1 MRVISTRI
9 IILIVFCEIH
19 ASIEYEEYQSGN
31 TQVYDCRFW
40 REPKQDIATII
51 MNNKIDKQGSVFYF
65 WDAATLECKSCRVCP
80 EKTLSECTYVKDTQ
94 CMTQMDWMLKMG
106 LKQNKNY
113 FLDQFENKLR
123 SERKEDEGVIV
134 YKAHTSVTKQPDVF
148 GKPVYTDESVEEKD
162 SPTRTIQRKY
172 GSSKNFGKKI
182 DVDTD
187 QSFGKPTFY
196 AKDSGKNS
204 NQRSNERPILT
215 ILREVLKNNQS
226 RNISVKDV
234 VSVSKEQGNERIK
247 GTMDTNLVEER
258 HPDRS
263 GQPANQ
269 YQGYQFEYPGHE
281 HMLETTKR
289 PPTTMSTTSTTIR
302 TTTEVSTTAEL
313 STSYHSINIYDPDYT
328 YHDER
333 KDIWPYRTDDKYS
346 LFYYHPPKYDDQ
358 SNKDEEYYPHP
369 HEDDQVYDYQYE
381 SRAAKD
387 NENLNAPY
395 IGHAHEPNKPLGT
408 FSPMV
413 PTVEDTTTLKLDTV
427 VLEKIFVGVACLV
440 VLLLAVLV
448 LVLTK
453 NRYRQAS
460 FKLLDNADG
469 VSSYHSVSPPNI
481 TPRTSSPLS
490 PGDVSGDFISH
501 CSTTRDLVSLSR
513 SPTGKDDNQ
522 KIRYDRTKLSIPLQ
536 PSSTSPVFTS
546 DSSRSTS
553 DHVQPLKSPL
563 TLLPLHSYKAPAE
576 RCKPNGGTVIPPAVA
591 RSLRNINPASSYSS
605 KIDRDLENKLF
616 N

>member
-1 MRVISTRI
+1 MRVITSQI
-9 IILIVFCEIH
+9 IIFIVFSEIY
-19 ASIEYEEYQSGN
+19 SSFEYEEYRAED

-51 MNNKIDKQGSVFYF
+51 MNMRIDKQGSVFYF
-65 WDAATLECKSCRVCP
+65 WDADTLECQSCRLCP

-94 CMTQMDWMLKMG
+94 CITQVDWMLKMG
-106 LKQNKNY
+106 LKQNNNF
-113 FLDQFENKLR
+113 FLDQFENKLK

-134 YKAHTSVTKQPDVF
+134 YKALAPVTKQPDVF
-148 GKPVYTDESVEEKD
+148 GKPVYTDESVVEKD

-172 GSSKNFGKKI
+172 GSNRNFGKKI
-182 DVDTD
+182 DAGTD

-247 GTMDTNLVEER
+247 DAADTNRVNER
-258 HPDRS
+258 HSDRS
-263 GQPANQ
+263 DHAPNQ
-269 YQGYQFEYPGHE
+269 YAGYQFQFPGHE
-281 HMLETTKR
+281 HMLETTEQTS
-289 PPTTMSTTSTTIR
+289 TTMSTTTTIR
-302 TTTEVSTTAEL
+302 STTQISTTPSVS

-333 KDIWPYRTDDKYS
+333 KDTWPYRTDDKYS

-358 SNKDEEYYPHP
+358 SDDDEFYQHP
-369 HEDDQVYDYQYE
+369 ADEDQVYDYQYE

-387 NENLNAPY
+387 NVNLNAPY
-395 IGHAHEPNKPLGT
+395 IGQDSKPHKPFGT
-408 FSPMV
+408 SSPMV
-413 PTVEDTTTLKLDTV
+413 TTTEDTATLELDTA

-440 VLLLAVLV
+440 VLLLGVLV

-481 TPRTSSPLS
+481 TPRTSSPIS
-490 PGDVSGDFISH
+490 PGDVSGDFVSH
-501 CSTTRDLVSLSR
+501 CSATRDLVSLSR
-513 SPTGKDDNQ
+513 SPTGKDESQ
-522 KIRYDRTKLSIPLQ
+522 KIRYDRSKLSIPLQ
-536 PSSTSPVFTS
+536 PSSTSPVFNS
-546 DSSRSTS
+546 DSSRSNS

-563 TLLPLHSYKAPAE
+563 TLLPLHSYKAPAG
-576 RCKPNGGTVIPPAVA
+576 RCKPSGGTVIPPAVA

-605 KIDRDLENKLF
+605 KIDRELENKLF